1 MWLVDYILTRSW
13 TGAGKITLKY
23 LVPLSFG
30 ELPPPGRSPRRR
42 GRDLHQTKPE
52 DRRVH
57 PAGRLRVGHGRVRR
71 PRLRISHG
79 PHQLPAFYFPGL
91 HTPPGEYDPPTS
103 RCYTHRLFLGPVAH
117 KHRGVVLSCLFFFFF
132 LLSFELFSNGVLR
145 CWCYFVNNRDAVL
158 FSLFPPSHFPWPPA
172 NICSL
177 YFFHTSLL
185 KCRCWKRFTL
195 WILSWA
201 VYMLPWWFVHMH
213 GVPAVTGLYSCD

>member
-52 DRRVH
+52 DRWVH

-117 KHRGVVLSCLFFFFF
+117 KHRGVVLSFFFFF
-132 LLSFELFSNGVLR
+132 CSRSSCFQMACCDVDVILSIIEMQY
-145 CWCYFVNNRDAVL
+145 YF
-158 FSLFPPSHFPWPPA
+158 P
-172 NICSL
+172 CSL
-177 YFFHTSLL
+177 
-185 KCRCWKRFTL
+185 
-195 WILSWA
+195 
-201 VYMLPWWFVHMH
+201 LPISPDLPPTFVLCIVSTH
-213 GVPAVTGLYSCD
+213 PC